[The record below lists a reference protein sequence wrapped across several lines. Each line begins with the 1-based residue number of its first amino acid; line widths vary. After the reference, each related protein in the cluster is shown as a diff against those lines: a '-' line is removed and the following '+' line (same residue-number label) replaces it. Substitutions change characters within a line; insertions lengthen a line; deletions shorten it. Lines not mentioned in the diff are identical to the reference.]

1 MFDVIVV
8 GARCAGSPTAML
20 LAQKGYQVLLLDRAT
35 FPSDTISTQLIWQSG
50 VSRLKRW
57 DLLDKLI
64 ASNCPSI
71 TKFTF
76 DLGDHPI
83 SGWGPPVDGVSESY
97 SPRRTVLD
105 KILVDAA
112 VESGAELREGF
123 SVQEFIMEGDRV
135 TGIRGRTAS
144 GRTIT
149 ENARIVVGADGRHS
163 PLARTVKAPVYD
175 DTPSLSCFYY
185 TYWSGV
191 SVDGYE
197 DYWPGRHFILTVP
210 TNDDIVLIV
219 MGWPYDQFHEIR
231 RDIEANYMQA
241 LDLVP
246 HLSERVRAG
255 RREERFLGSADLS
268 NFFRKPYGPG
278 WALVGDA
285 SYSKDPITAFGI
297 SDSFRDAELLTD
309 AIDDGLSG
317 RRPYSDAMAD
327 YERNRNVAA
336 TPLYQLTLNAARYN
350 QHTPNALQLR
360 AALRGRADIDS
371 YIGVITG
378 STAVKEFFNEQ
389 NIQRIL
395 SEA

>member
-35 FPSDTISTQLIWQSG
+35 FPSDTISSQLIWPNG
-50 VSRLKRW
+50 VSWLKRW
-57 DLLDKLI
+57 GLLDKLI

-71 TKFTF
+71 TKFTL
-76 DLGDHPI
+76 DLGDQPI

-112 VESGAELREGF
+112 VEAGVELREGF
-123 SVQEFIMEGDRV
+123 SVQEFIVEGDGV
-135 TGIRGRTAS
+135 KGIRGRTAS
-144 GRTIT
+144 GRNMT

-163 PLARTVKAPVYD
+163 SLARAVKAPVYN

-197 DYWPGRHFILTVP
+197 DYWPGRHFMLTVP
-210 TNDDIVLIV
+210 TNDDMVLIV
-219 MGWPYDQFHEIR
+219 MGWPHDQFHEIR

-285 SYSKDPITAFGI
+285 GYSKDPITAFGI
-297 SDSFRDAELLTD
+297 SDSFRDAELLAD

-327 YERNRNVAA
+327 YERNRNEAA
-336 TPLYQLTLNAARYN
+336 APLYQLTLNAARYN

-360 AALRGRADIDS
+360 AALRKRADINS

-378 STAVKEFFNEQ
+378 SIVIEEFFNEQ

>member
-20 LAQKGYQVLLLDRAT
+20 LAQKGYKVLLLDRAT

-50 VSRLKRW
+50 VSKLKRW
-57 DLLDKLI
+57 GLLDKLI

-76 DLGDHPI
+76 DLGDRPI
-83 SGWGPPVDGVSESY
+83 SGWGTPVDGVSESY

-112 VESGAELREGF
+112 AEAGAELREGF
-123 SVQEFIMEGDRV
+123 SVQEFVMEGDRV

-149 ENARIVVGADGRHS
+149 ENAHIVVGADGRHS
-163 PLARTVKAPVYD
+163 PLARAVNAPVYN

-197 DYWPGRHFILTVP
+197 DYWPGRHFMLTVP
-210 TNDDIVLIV
+210 TNDDIVLLV
-219 MGWPYDQFHEIR
+219 MGWPYEQFHEIR

-246 HLSERVRAG
+246 QLSERVRAG

-285 SYSKDPITAFGI
+285 GYSKDPITAFGI
-297 SDSFRDAELLTD
+297 SDSFRDAELLAD

-317 RRPYSDAMAD
+317 RRPYVDAMAD
-327 YERNRNVAA
+327 YERNRNEAA
-336 TPLYQLTLNAARYN
+336 APLYQLTLNAARYN

-360 AALRGRADIDS
+360 AALHGRADIDN

-378 STAVKEFFNEQ
+378 SIAIDEFFNEQ

-395 SEA
+395 SGA